1 MDLAIYAYG
10 ITIGFLC
17 SLLGL
22 ASLKLFLKNSK
33 SKLISW
39 VIAGSIAGV
48 LGAGIGGI
56 YFSVDVGSV
65 PGVENPI
72 QLASIISCLSGIVF
86 TTVWGLFRG
95 IIFLFLKK

>member
-10 ITIGFLC
+10 ITIGFLS

-22 ASLKLFLKNSK
+22 VSMKFFLKNSK

-39 VIAGSIAGV
+39 VIAGSITGV

-86 TTVWGLFRG
+86 TIIWGLIRG